1 MKRQLIAATATAAA
15 LTLGAAGITAA
26 QAEGDRVLPPK
37 SLAGVWVVTV
47 DPAATPAG
55 DPPPFEST
63 LAYSSD
69 HVVSEITSRAV
80 SSAGLGRWRKTG
92 GQAFGTFWWK
102 YRFDATGAYIGK
114 TIVKEQ
120 IQLVG
125 EHDYTAHSVTRIVDV
140 TGNVVAQFE
149 SDASG
154 HRMGS

>member
-1 MKRQLIAATATAAA
+1 M
-15 LTLGAAGITAA
+15 
-26 QAEGDRVLPPK
+26 PPK
-37 SLAGVWVVTV
+37 SLTGVWVVTV

-69 HVVSEITSRAV
+69 HVISEITSRAV

-92 GQAFGTFWWK
+92 AQSFGTFWWK

-120 IQLVG
+120 IKMMG
-125 EHDYTAHSVTRIVDV
+125 EHEYSAHSVTRIVDV
-140 TGNVVAQFE
+140 TGNVSRSSSPTRAGTAWAVRAFVILPTLLARPWGRRVPPLRPAT
-149 SDASG
+149 DATN
-154 HRMGS
+154 RP